1 LTHDDILERFG
12 LHFPGKCT
20 CPAHDDRNP
29 SLSITER
36 DGKLL
41 FYCHSGCATEDVLA
55 AVGLSFS
62 DIGSGRDEPEAV
74 YLYTDEQGDTLFE
87 VLRYPD
93 KKFLQ
98 RRIEPET
105 RETVWGL
112 NGTRRVL
119 YRLPGVLRAV
129 EYGETI
135 YVCEGEK
142 DAEALRRAGK
152 CATCNPGGAGKWKDE
167 YSEFLRDANV
177 IIVADKDEPG
187 MQHAA
192 QVWRSL
198 ERVSRAV
205 YVVQAK
211 DGKDAADHL
220 EAGHAVEEFVRVNL
234 GDPRRHYQPLDLFQ
248 PVPDVDWVIENI
260 VVGGEAT
267 LLVADGGA
275 GKSFFALAASLA
287 VAAGIPFIG
296 CSTKQGRVM
305 YVDEEGSPAL
315 ALQRL
320 EQLGASTSQ
329 KQQLDYLN
337 FVGVDM
343 LNHPEKLIEDA
354 QLVAPKLI
362 VIDSH
367 AKVSRMGEENSND
380 IMGRVWNDGLLKLA
394 RDTGAAVLVIHHT
407 SSEGSRARGATQI
420 RNSADQVLTMERQLD
435 GTQKVWASKPRRL
448 TSTLHFEFRD
458 MGHGQY
464 RLEPVRVAGVF
475 G

>member
-1 LTHDDILERFG
+1 LTHEDILEHFG
-12 LHFPGKCT
+12 VHRPGKYL

-41 FYCHSGCATEDVLA
+41 FHCHAGCATEDVLA

-62 DIGSGRDEPEAV
+62 DIGNRHDEPEAI
-74 YLYTDEQGDTLFE
+74 YSYQDERGGELYQ
-87 VLRYPD
+87 VVRYPG

-98 RRIEPET
+98 RHIDPET

-119 YRLPGVLRAV
+119 YQLPKVMGAV
-129 EYGETI
+129 SLGATV

-142 DAEALRRAGK
+142 DVHALNAAGK
-152 CATCNPGGAGKWKDE
+152 IATCCPGGAGKWKDE
-167 YSEFLRDANV
+167 YSEFLRDAHV

-198 ERVSRAV
+198 ERISRAV

-211 DGKDAADHL
+211 EGKDAADHL
-220 EAGHAVEEFVRVNL
+220 TAGHAVEEFVRVNL

-267 LLVADGGA
+267 LLIADGGA

-287 VAAGIPFIG
+287 VTSGVPFIG
-296 CSTKQGRVM
+296 CSTKKGRVI

-320 EQLGASTSQ
+320 QQLSASEEQ
-329 KQQLDYLN
+329 KKQLDYLN

-343 LNHPEKLIEDA
+343 VRFPEKLIEDA
-354 QLVAPKLI
+354 KIVQPALI

-367 AKVSRMGEENSND
+367 AKVTRMGEENSNNE
-380 IMGRVWNDGLLKLA
+380 MGKAWDDGFLKLA
-394 RDTGAAVLVIHHT
+394 RESGAAVLVIHHT
-407 SSEGSRARGATQI
+407 NAMSGSRGASQI

-448 TSTLHFEFRD
+448 TGTLHFEFKD
-458 MGHGQY
+458 YGGGCY
-464 RLEPVRVAGVF
+464 SLEPVRLPGVF
-475 G
+475 V